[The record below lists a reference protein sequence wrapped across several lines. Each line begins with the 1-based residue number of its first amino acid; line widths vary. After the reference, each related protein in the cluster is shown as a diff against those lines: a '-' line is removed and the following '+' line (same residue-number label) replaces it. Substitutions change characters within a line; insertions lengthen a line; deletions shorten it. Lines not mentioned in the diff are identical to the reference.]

1 MGDFGLEYDSLETL
15 RRVHP
20 AWRLLAADHA
30 PFILAFLHRTFIE
43 PNVRSLPEPELLT
56 RLEDHL
62 FHLRER
68 KGGEV
73 FKRAAKEYLEDWSS
87 SGRAWLRKYYP
98 PEGDDPFFDLTPA
111 TEKAIAWVKALGEKQ
126 FVGTESR
133 LMTVFELLRQLAEGT
148 QEDPETR
155 IAELERR
162 KGRIEEEIQGIR
174 EGRLNIM
181 EPTQI
186 RDRFLQMSATARG
199 LLGDFREVEQNFRDL
214 DRSVR
219 DRIAA
224 WNGSKGA
231 LLQDVFGE
239 NDAIRDSDQGRSFQA
254 FWDFLMSQDRQEE
267 FTALLETVIRLPAV
281 SELRP
286 DRRLLK
292 IHFDWLQAGEQA
304 QRTVARLSAQL
315 RRYLND
321 QAALENRR
329 IMQLLKSIEQHA
341 IAIRD
346 IPAPGPA
353 SALGMEI
360 DDPAPTVELSMNR
373 PLYSP
378 PLKPVI
384 SDGNLE
390 SGEGGFAA
398 DALYDRKYVDKEIL
412 KGRIR
417 KLLQARSQVTL
428 EDLVATFP
436 LEQGLSEVIAYLSL
450 AAEDRAAVIDDS
462 AQQSLAWTDAV
473 GTTREAFLPFI
484 TFHR

>member
-1 MGDFGLEYDSLETL
+1 MGRFAHAHDSLETL

-30 PFILAFLHRTFIE
+30 PFIIGFLDSAFIE

-68 KGGEV
+68 NGGEA
-73 FKRAAKEYLEDWSS
+73 FKRTPKEYLDEWASPA
-87 SGRAWLRKYYP
+87 RAWLRKFYP
-98 PEGDDPFFDLTPA
+98 PEGDEPHFDLTSA
-111 TEKAIAWVKALGEKQ
+111 TEKAIEWVKGLGVRQ

-148 QEDPETR
+148 EENPQIR
-155 IAELERR
+155 IAELEKRR
-162 KGRIEEEIQGIR
+162 DRIEAEIRGIR
-174 EGRLNIM
+174 EGRLNVM

-186 RDRFLQMSATARG
+186 RDRFLQMASTARG
-199 LLGDFREVEQNFRDL
+199 LLGDFREVEQNFRGL

-224 WNGSKGA
+224 WDGSKGS

-239 NDAIRDSDQGRSFQA
+239 SDVIRDSDQGRSFQA
-254 FWDFLMSQDRQEE
+254 FWDFLMSPARQEE
-267 FTALLETVIRLPAV
+267 FTSLLATVMSLPALA
-281 SELRP
+281 ELAP

-292 IHFDWLQAGEQA
+292 IHFDWLLAGEQA

-315 RRYLND
+315 RRYLDD

-329 IMQLLKSIEQHA
+329 IMLLLKSIERHA
-341 IAIRD
+341 IAVREFP
-346 IPAPGPA
+346 PAGDWMEMDHTAP
-353 SALGMEI
+353 SMEI
-360 DDPAPTVELSMNR
+360 PLER

-384 SDGNLE
+384 SDVDLRP
-390 SGEGGFAA
+390 GEGGFDA
-398 DALYDRKYVDKEIL
+398 DALYDRKFVDKE
-412 KGRIR
+412 
-417 KLLQARSQVTL
+417 LLQARIRKALQVKGQVSL
-428 EDLVATFP
+428 EELVESFP
-436 LEQGLSEVIAYLSL
+436 LEQGLSEIIAYLAL

-462 AQQSLAWTDAV
+462 ARQTLAWTDPAGTRRKAV
-473 GTTREAFLPFI
+473 LPFV

>member
-1 MGDFGLEYDSLETL
+1 MGDFGREHDTLETL
-15 RRVHP
+15 RRIHP

-30 PFILAFLHRTFIE
+30 PFIIGFLHRAFIS
-43 PNVRSLPEPELLT
+43 PNVRSLPEQELLT

-68 KGGEV
+68 KGGDA
-73 FKRAAKEYLEDWSS
+73 FKRAAKEYLDEWSS
-87 SGRAWLRKYYP
+87 AGRAWLRKYYP
-98 PEGDDPFFDLTPA
+98 PEGDEPHFDLTSA
-111 TEKAIAWVKALGEKQ
+111 TEKAIEWVTALGQKQ

-133 LMTVFELLRQLAEGT
+133 LLTVFELLRQLAEGT
-148 QEDPETR
+148 EEDPEAR
-155 IAELERR
+155 VAELEKRR
-162 KGRIEEEIQGIR
+162 DKIEGEIRAIR
-174 EGRLNIM
+174 DGRLSVM

-186 RDRFLQMSATARG
+186 RDRFLQMAGTARG

-224 WNGSKGA
+224 WDGSKSS

-239 NDAIRDSDQGRSFQA
+239 SDAIRDSDQGRSFQA
-254 FWDFLMSQDRQEE
+254 FWDFLMSPSRQEE
-267 FTALLETVIRLPAV
+267 FTSLLDTVLSLPAV
-281 SELRP
+281 AELRP

-315 RRYLND
+315 RRYLDD

-329 IMQLLKSIEQHA
+329 IMHLLKGIEQHA
-341 IAIRD
+341 VAVRD
-346 IPAPGPA
+346 NPPSGDW
-353 SALGMEI
+353 MEI
-360 DDPAPTVELSMNR
+360 DDPAPTVDISMDR

-384 SDGNLE
+384 LDGNLVR
-390 SGEGGFAA
+390 GEGGFDAG
-398 DALYDRKYVDKEIL
+398 ALYDRKYVDKEKL
-412 KGRIR
+412 KNRIR
-417 KLLQARSQVTL
+417 KLLQDKSQITL
-428 EDLVATFP
+428 AELAEIFP
-436 LEQGLSEVIAYLSL
+436 LEQGLSEIIAYLSL
-450 AAEDRAAVIDDS
+450 AAEDRGAVIDDS
-462 AQQSLAWTDAV
+462 ARQSLFWTDPSGAGRQAV
-473 GTTREAFLPFI
+473 LPFV